1 MISDIILWESD
12 ALIQSLFWGMIFAFG
27 YNTIR
32 IFRRLVHHKSVLL
45 MSIEDIIYW
54 ICVGIKVFA
63 IYYTLNNG
71 IIRGF
76 ILCGFIIGAVV
87 FQLAF
92 GSIYVK
98 YVTKMLLFILAPLKK
113 IIEVVKIHLC
123 KLFIRNEGNK
133 HEV

>member
-1 MISDIILWESD
+1 
-12 ALIQSLFWGMIFAFG
+12 
-27 YNTIR
+27 
-32 IFRRLVHHKSVLL
+32 

-76 ILCGFIIGAVV
+76 ILGGFIIGAVV

-113 IIEVVKIHLC
+113 FIAVVKIHLC